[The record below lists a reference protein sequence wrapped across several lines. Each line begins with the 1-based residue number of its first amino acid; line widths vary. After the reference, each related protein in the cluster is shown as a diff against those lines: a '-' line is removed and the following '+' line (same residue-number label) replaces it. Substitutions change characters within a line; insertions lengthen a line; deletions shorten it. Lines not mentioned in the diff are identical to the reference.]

1 MSAPAQI
8 SYDCFEE
15 LITQLRAEGHA
26 RAADIL
32 HHRLHVVAWTTG
44 SELLGE
50 LGAEIIRFQQSGQS
64 MSGELQQ
71 SLSRSLD
78 MVRRVWPDVR

>member
-1 MSAPAQI
+1 MSSPAPI

-26 RAADIL
+26 RTADIL

-50 LGAEIIRFQQSGQS
+50 LGAVILKFQRSTPS
-64 MSGELQQ
+64 VSAPLQQ
-71 SLSRSLD
+71 ALSCSLE
-78 MVRRVWPDVR
+78 MVRRVWPDIR